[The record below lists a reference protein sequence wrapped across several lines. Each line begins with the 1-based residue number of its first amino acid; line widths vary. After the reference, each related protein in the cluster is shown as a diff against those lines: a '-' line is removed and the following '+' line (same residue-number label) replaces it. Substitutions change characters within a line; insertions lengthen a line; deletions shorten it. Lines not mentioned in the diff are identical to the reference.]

1 MRIGKVHKNLKTDL
15 YQDES
20 TACLSLRSLYFLESK
35 IPQHEKVAKEKKKTE
50 KMPLDRRGPL

>member
-20 TACLSLRSLYFLESK
+20 TASLSLRSLYFLESK
-35 IPQHEKVAKEKKKTE
+35 IAQHEKVAKEKKPE